1 MEVSMLRKLRPRI
14 TYANVVSTIA
24 LGLAIGGGTAYAATK
39 IGTSN
44 IRYHAVSGSK
54 IANNAV
60 TASKVKNS
68 ALSGSDLRD
77 NSVTSADIRAGTLL
91 ASDFAA
97 NQLPKGDKG
106 DKGDPATSIFGVVTA
121 DGGLTSGKNVTSM
134 SGTPGSGNY
143 IATINQDVSK
153 CAAVA
158 TLNGGTNGNITA
170 QPTPGNAQQITF
182 QTRQSDAPTPRA
194 FQFAV
199 YC

>member
-1 MEVSMLRKLRPRI
+1 MPRKLRARM

-24 LGLAIGGGTAYAATK
+24 LALVLGGGTAYAAIK

-44 IRYHAVSGSK
+44 IRYHAVTASK
-54 IANNAV
+54 LANNSV

-68 ALSGSDLRD
+68 ALSGSDLRN
-77 NSVTSADIRAGTLL
+77 NSVTSADIRTGTLL
-91 ASDFAA
+91 ATDFAP

-106 DKGDPATSIFGVVTA
+106 DKGDPATSIFGVISQTGVPSNSKN
-121 DGGLTSGKNVTSM
+121 LTGVSVSNVNEYTV
-134 SGTPGSGNY
+134 
-143 IATINQDVSK
+143 TINQDVSK

-158 TLNGGTNGNITA
+158 TATGDAAGIVTA
-170 QPTPGNAQQITF
+170 APAAGNAQQITF
-182 QTRQSDAPTPRA
+182 STFDADGMAAPRA